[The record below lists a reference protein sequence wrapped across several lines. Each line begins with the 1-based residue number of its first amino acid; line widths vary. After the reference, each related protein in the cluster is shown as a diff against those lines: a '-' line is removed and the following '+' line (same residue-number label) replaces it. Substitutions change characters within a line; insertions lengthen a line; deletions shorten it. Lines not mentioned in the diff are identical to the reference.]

1 MQKPTSVRFDPGVL
15 ERISAWVAN
24 HNSTVS
30 SAVNQLLDE
39 RLRMEEFP
47 GIVFRDGPTGR
58 RAGLAGGIDV
68 WDLVRVLDEIR
79 QARPKLTGERLVTAL
94 SEELGLTPA
103 KVRLAI
109 GYYAAF
115 PQEIDA
121 RIAAAEEASV
131 RAEQAAHVRQRLLT

>member
-1 MQKPTSVRFDPGVL
+1 MHKPTSVRFDPGVL
-15 ERISAWVAN
+15 ERVTAWVAT
-24 HNSTVS
+24 HNSSVS

-68 WDLVRVLDEIR
+68 WDLVRVVNEVR
-79 QARPKLTGERLVTAL
+79 RARPKLTGEKLVTVVA
-94 SEELGLTPA
+94 EELGLTPA

-115 PQEIDA
+115 PGEIDD

-131 RAEQAAHVRQRLLT
+131 RAEQAWHVRQRLLA